1 MITDSLEELYFERDE
16 LIPDIK
22 NALLQHDGILQKN
35 IYQELPQFE
44 RSDIQ
49 RMLRKLEK
57 ENIITR
63 FKKSGS
69 YELHLNCH
77 E

>member
-1 MITDSLEELYFERDE
+1 MYDGCYNFRQNVSG
-16 LIPDIK
+16 
-22 NALLQHDGILQKN
+22 LQTNHLVSNGILQKN
-35 IYQELPQFE
+35 IYAELPDFQ

-49 RMLRKLEK
+49 RMLRKLES
-57 ENIITR
+57 ENVITR
-63 FKKSGS
+63 IKKSGS